1 MLKVLKDKC
10 MIKFREKKV
19 ANLQMVTRNEITEE
33 FVQEHVDEKIEE
45 LSSLYRK
52 GEYVSFYMIINKIT
66 GDTVTLAMPWSRLR
80 DAVDYTKTNRKL
92 FTSRPETIYV
102 YGTGVIESDGVSIF
116 DIDALE
122 TYSN

>member
-1 MLKVLKDKC
+1 

-33 FVQEHVDEKIEE
+33 FVQEHVDEKIKE
-45 LSSLYRK
+45 LSPLYRK

-66 GDTVTLAMPWSRLR
+66 GDTVTLAMPWARLR
-80 DAVDYTKTNRKL
+80 DAVGHTETNRKL

>member
-1 MLKVLKDKC
+1 

-19 ANLQMVTRNEITEE
+19 AIFQMVSRSQITEE
-33 FVQEHVDEKIEE
+33 FVQAHVNEKIKEVP
-45 LSSLYRK
+45 SLYRK
-52 GEYVSFYMIINKIT
+52 GEYVSFYMITNKIS
-66 GDTVTLAMPWSRLR
+66 GEIITLASSWSKLR
-80 DAVDYTKTNRKL
+80 DAVDYTETNRMI
-92 FTSRPETIYV
+92 FNSQPETIYV